1 MKSRLNTINR
11 TFPKTKASKILIW
24 GFGAILFFFSVGF
37 AGSSSSVLS
46 SAYLDPQQGQ
56 KAVPF
61 DQSDD
66 FSVTPKVFA
75 HEKQSLQEPEA
86 PFYNEEIS
94 SETLLGSAE
103 KSDQEMID
111 RAFSLCQ
118 RANKFWKTGDAEKAI
133 ETLDQ
138 AYSIILGI
146 KLTDG
151 SELVQQ
157 VEDMRFIISKRIY
170 EIYASRKM
178 NIEGINSEVP
188 VTINEQVQHEID
200 LFTKG
205 KLRPHFIESY
215 KRSGK
220 YRQMIV
226 GMLAKEGL
234 PEELS
239 WLPLVESGFVV
250 NALSNR
256 RALGL
261 WQFIP
266 STGYKFG
273 LGRSEYIDERLDP
286 EKATRAAI
294 RYLKELHRHFGDWTT
309 ALAAYNCGENRVLRV
324 IRDQKIN
331 YLDNFWDLYK
341 ELPQETANYV
351 PKFLATIHIVN
362 HLPKYGLENI
372 ALDTPL
378 RFESVAVTRVIQ
390 LEDVAKMAGIETEIL
405 EALNPAL
412 RKGIVPG
419 GNYMLKVPPDKK
431 QMLYASID
439 NILRLNPNVIEF
451 NQHRVRYGETLSL
464 IANRYGTS
472 VENLMIANHLYQAD
486 HIVSGKTIKIPHKI
500 DSFKKQFS
508 TREISEHKSADF
520 GGI

>member
-1 MKSRLNTINR
+1 MVAK
-11 TFPKTKASKILIW
+11 
-24 GFGAILFFFSVGF
+24 
-37 AGSSSSVLS
+37 VLS
-46 SAYLDPQQGQ
+46 
-56 KAVPF
+56 
-61 DQSDD
+61 
-66 FSVTPKVFA
+66 
-75 HEKQSLQEPEA
+75 HEKQSRQELEESI
-86 PFYNEEIS
+86 YNGRLSPDASLGIS
-94 SETLLGSAE
+94 ENADL
-103 KSDQEMID
+103 KMID
-111 RAFSLCQ
+111 QAFSLCQ
-118 RANKFWKTGDAEKAI
+118 IANQFWKAGETENAI
-133 ETLDQ
+133 ETLDR
-138 AYSIILGI
+138 AYSIILGMKI
-146 KLTDG
+146 TD
-151 SELVQQ
+151 SSDVVQQ

-188 VTINEQVQHEID
+188 VAINEQVQHEID

-205 KLRPHFIESY
+205 KLRTHFIESY
-215 KRSGK
+215 QRSGR

-226 GMLAKEGL
+226 EMLEKEGL
-234 PEELS
+234 PKELS

-286 EKATRAAI
+286 VKATQAAI

-331 YLDNFWDLYK
+331 YLDNFWDLYQK
-341 ELPQETANYV
+341 LPQETANYV

-362 HLPKYGLENI
+362 NLPKYGLENI
-372 ALDTPL
+372 ALDSPL
-378 RFESVAVTRVIQ
+378 RFESVAVTRIVP
-390 LEDVAKMAGIETEIL
+390 LDEVAKMAGIEPERL

-412 RKGIVPG
+412 RKGVIPG

-431 QMLYASID
+431 KMLYASID

-451 NQHRVRYGETLSL
+451 NQHRVRYGETLSI
-464 IANRYGTS
+464 IAIRYGTS
-472 VENLMIANHLYQAD
+472 VENLMIANHFHQAD

-500 DSFKKQFS
+500 NSFKKHFS
-508 TREISEHKSADF
+508 TREISEHKSAGF